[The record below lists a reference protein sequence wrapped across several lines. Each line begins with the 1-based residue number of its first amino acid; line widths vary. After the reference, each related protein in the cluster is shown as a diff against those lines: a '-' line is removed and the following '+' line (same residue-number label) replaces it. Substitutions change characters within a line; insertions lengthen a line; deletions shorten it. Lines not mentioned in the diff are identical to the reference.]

1 MTLQEWLSQKQ
12 LSLLIESETDLTRDL
27 IYYLREAF
35 DLTRFDLLKSESIQL
50 SAEQCDQLN
59 EVYQRLITHEPISK
73 ILGLKG
79 FWKDDFYV
87 TQDVLDPRSDSEL
100 IIEKALHY
108 CGHDYRGDVL
118 DLGTGSGCL
127 ILSLLREWP
136 EAKGIALDYSE
147 RALKVAQE
155 NARRLNLEDRV
166 QCQKSNWYSALE
178 GTGRRFGCIIS
189 NPPYIPSSDIAG
201 LSEKV
206 KRFDPLLA
214 LDGGADGLDPY
225 RILLQ
230 NLSDYL
236 KPDGYLFFECGY
248 NQVQDIAI
256 LVSTYGHELI
266 QIAKDLQGHE
276 RCLVIKLKNN

>member
-1 MTLQEWLSQKQ
+1 MTLQEWLSEKH
-12 LSLLIESETDLTRDL
+12 LSLFKDETDLVRDF
-27 IYYLREAF
+27 IHYLKKA
-35 DLTRFDLLKSESIQL
+35 LGLSRFDLLRPESIL
-50 SAEQCDQLN
+50 LTAEQCDQLDHAY
-59 EVYQRLITHEPISK
+59 ERLLDHEPVSK

-87 TQDVLDPRSDSEL
+87 TKDVLDPRPDSEL

-108 CGHDYRGDVL
+108 CGHDYQGDVL

-136 EAKGIALDYSE
+136 EAKGMALDYSE
-147 RALKVAQE
+147 KALQVAKE
-155 NARRLNLEDRV
+155 NARRLSLEDRV
-166 QCQKSNWYSALE
+166 IFQKSNWYSALE
-178 GTGRRFGCIIS
+178 GTGKRFGCIIS
-189 NPPYIPSSDIAG
+189 NPPYIRSSDIVG

-230 NLSDYL
+230 DLALYL
-236 KPDGYLFFECGY
+236 EPDGYLILECGY
-248 NQVQDIAI
+248 DQARDIAI
-256 LVSTYGHELI
+256 LVSTYGYDLVE
-266 QIAKDLQGHE
+266 IAKDLQGHE
-276 RCLVIKLKNN
+276 RCLIFKLKNY